1 MNKTKKME
9 EPGRT
14 YNLTDLDTLNV
25 RKKATMPVENVDDE
39 TNPGDI
45 AIQIINT
52 LPKHEKLINFW
63 PLWEKDINDI
73 K

>member
-1 MNKTKKME
+1 MLNYLVVVYNEKTKKIDYE
-9 EPGRT
+9 E
-14 YNLTDLDTLNV
+14 
-25 RKKATMPVENVDDE
+25 VENVDNE

-63 PLWEKDINDI
+63 PLWEKNINDI